1 MSEHKYILS
10 ILSGLD
16 EVTEIG
22 VSVSSEIPFFRFDE
36 VEIAYGWAAFDDG
49 STFVLSLETQ
59 CQGLSAAQ
67 AKLVA
72 QSHRLIYGGFTIR
85 ASESGSEQLYAYVD
99 CLLTG
104 DPKFDKN
111 LVGDTVLTLLSS
123 VEELN

>member
-16 EVTEIG
+16 GVTEIG
-22 VSVSSEIPFFRFDE
+22 VNVSSEIPFFRFDE

-49 STFVLSLETQ
+49 STFVLSLETD
-59 CQGLSAAQ
+59 CQGLSATQ
-67 AKLVA
+67 AKRIA
-72 QSHRLIYGGFTIR
+72 ESHRPIYGGYTLR

-104 DPKFDKN
+104 DPKFDKK
-111 LVGDTVLTLLSS
+111 LVGDLVLMLLSS
-123 VEELN
+123 VEELD